1 MAEVV
6 AQALPWMAAGAALL
20 ALFTA
25 LAVLTSRSLFSAS
38 VGLAAT
44 CACVATALAA
54 LGYADGA
61 LALGLF
67 GAGVAPVVMLG
78 GVLLTNRAA
87 RPRKRGAPWL
97 SVIAGSAAA
106 VAMLWAAPSLGINN
120 VIAPPRGGSLVV
132 VVALIFVA
140 VAACAALLGY
150 GERGVLGK
158 GRDA

>member
-1 MAEVV
+1 MADIVTQV
-6 AQALPWMAAGAALL
+6 MPWMAVGASALG
-20 ALFTA
+20 LFAA

-44 CACVATALAA
+44 CACVAVALAA
-54 LGYADGA
+54 LGQGEGA
-61 LALGLF
+61 LALVLF
-67 GAGVAPVVMLG
+67 GAGVAPVVLLG

-97 SVIAGSAAA
+97 SVAAAAVAA
-106 VAMLWAAPSLGINN
+106 VAMLWAAPSLGVSNA
-120 VIAPPRGGSLVV
+120 IAPPRGGSLLA
-132 VVALIFVA
+132 VVALLFVA
-140 VAACAALLGY
+140 IAACVALLGY